1 MLSSDLNKNVKKRRM
16 RNSKTAHSSLN
27 LLQKNK
33 CCKIDMKALLCLK
46 LCIRQLQSKKYK
58 NPLGKLRKMKKLRT
72 VVHLNQTLQNQN
84 LAIHREI
91 SKLPIGCDKLH
102 SSTNKNYKMSKSWL
116 EISQLLERQPK
127 LQGYQQWL
135 KKISKKKWF

>member
-1 MLSSDLNKNVKKRRM
+1 
-16 RNSKTAHSSLN
+16 
-27 LLQKNK
+27 
-33 CCKIDMKALLCLK
+33 MKALLCLK
-46 LCIRQLQSKKYK
+46 LCIRQLQNKKSK
-58 NPLGKLRKMKKLRT
+58 NPLGKLRKTKKLRN

-102 SSTNKNYKMSKSWL
+102 SSANKNYKVSNSLL

-127 LQGYQQWL
+127 LQGYQQ
-135 KKISKKKWF
+135 